1 MAIYYVRPD
10 GNDSND
16 GLAPTPDRAWQT
28 LTKAANTVTAGDT
41 VIIAPGTYTETLS
54 PVNAGTVKAFIRWL
68 GDESGEVFGVSPGS
82 VTIQAPTGSGCI
94 YLVKPYHEF
103 GFLTLKPQA
112 DGASFESVM
121 DASGDV
127 VIHDIKAVEYLG
139 SAASYGYGSLFS
151 LGGTTGT
158 YNKYLVKRVYATVPH
173 RLVSSARNVIISQA
187 LSIGAVGQYESN
199 GVWLSAYSAADNQST
214 IHIHDSAFVNYQ
226 DRSCFFSSGCTI
238 YAERI
243 LFANSAYA
251 PIYGHRA
258 SSPGTIENYKS
269 CVFADISA
277 TDLATC
283 SFTDYPGMLSLYDC
297 AIISSPTSTSGWSA
311 VLSNRLESL
320 SSLYVALFLHYD
332 LRFPNLYFLE
342 RVNPITG
349 KGNIRI
355 PVLKWGRFFMEIP
368 VRRGDR
374 QLTLKIKKSWT
385 GSSVKVLVNRETEQT
400 LADNTDLQ
408 TLTFNFTVP
417 MDMYV
422 PLEVWAMK
430 ASDYTERSVYITE
443 IAVA

>member
-10 GNDSND
+10 GNNSND

-82 VTIQAPTGSGCI
+82 VTIQAPTDSDCI

-112 DGASFESVM
+112 GGAGFRNAM

-139 SAASYGYGSLFS
+139 STSFYGHLFIP
-151 LGGTTGT
+151 GGTTGT
-158 YNKYLVKRVYATVPH
+158 YNKYLVKRVYATVPL
-173 RLVSSARNVIISQA
+173 RFVTSARNVIISQA

-199 GVWLSAYSAADNQST
+199 GVWVSAYSDADNQST

-226 DRSCFFSSGCTI
+226 NRSCFFSTGCTI

-251 PIYGHRA
+251 PICGYRL
-258 SSPGTIENYKS
+258 SYPVTIENYKS

-283 SFTDYPGMLSLYDC
+283 SYTSYPGMLSLYDC

-320 SSLYVALFLHYD
+320 SDLQDYD

-349 KGNIRI
+349 KANIRI
-355 PVLKWGRFFMEIP
+355 PVVKWGRFFMEIP

-422 PLEVWAMK
+422 PLEVWAK

>member
-10 GNDSND
+10 GNNSND

-41 VIIAPGTYTETLS
+41 VIIAPGTYIETLE
-54 PVNAGTVKAFIRWL
+54 PVNAGSPTAFIRWL

-82 VTIQAPTGSGCI
+82 VTIQAPTDSHCI
-94 YLVKPYHEF
+94 YMKPYHEF
-103 GFLTLKPQA
+103 GFLALKPQA
-112 DGASFESVM
+112 DKAGFWGAM

-139 SAASYGYGSLFS
+139 SASLYAQLFG
-151 LGGTTGT
+151 LYGTTGT
-158 YNKYLVKRVYATVPH
+158 YNKYLVKRVYATVPL
-173 RLVSSARNVIISQA
+173 RFVNSTRNVIISQA
-187 LSIGAVGQYESN
+187 LSISAVGQYESN
-199 GVWLSAYSAADNQST
+199 GVWVSAYGAADNQST

-226 DRSCFFSSGCTI
+226 GRSCFFSVGCTI

-258 SSPGTIENYKS
+258 ISPGTIENYKS

-277 TDLATC
+277 TNLATC
-283 SFTDYPGMLSLYDC
+283 SYTNYPDYPGMLSLYDC

-320 SSLYVALFLHYD
+320 SDLQDYD

-385 GSSVKVLVNRETEQT
+385 RSSVKVLVNRETEQT

-422 PLEVWAMK
+422 PLEVWAK